1 MKNKVKP
8 HASQN
13 VAAIDASIAADLSGG
28 AEPFAPTIGPVAI
41 IPVAPMSPPIT
52 AFAQPLRSPAAPS
65 VAPVVNSLSSPLPS
79 ALTAPVATGA
89 TPTMPAP
96 RAALHQQIS
105 HPLFSLDDTPPVAIA
120 DESGPDTPELIQ
132 LRADLAAAK
141 ARNSEYEAAIAAQPV
156 KYEGLEHLEE
166 SVAQEMYAK
175 VVAPTVEA
183 ALRKQAAEFDK
194 KFARYE
200 ADVANRALTET
211 QRSQNTKQRQIADLN
226 TAIFEAHP
234 DFTELSS
241 TDGYLR
247 AVSAMVPLTTQTFG
261 DAIKQAY
268 KSGNAD
274 HVNKLV
280 SHIKSN
286 YLSAAPAA
294 MVLGGGGGGP
304 DLSPVVQPA
313 AKPLITRAEMDVART
328 QFQQGRLGRKE
339 YSEKVSQ
346 YQTQT

>member
-1 MKNKVKP
+1 MKSKVKP
-8 HASQN
+8 HAAKN

-28 AEPFAPTIGPVAI
+28 AGPLAPTIGPVVT
-41 IPVAPMSPPIT
+41 IPVAPTSPPLT
-52 AFAQPLRSPAAPS
+52 AFAQPLHAPAVPS
-65 VAPVVNSLSSPLPS
+65 VAPVVNSLGSPPPS
-79 ALTAPVATGA
+79 TPATPVATGA
-89 TPTMPAP
+89 TPTMPSP
-96 RAALHQQIS
+96 RAAIHQQIS
-105 HPLFSLDDTPPVAIA
+105 HPLFSLDDAAPVAVA
-120 DESGPDTPELIQ
+120 EEPAPDSPELAQ
-132 LRADLAAAK
+132 LRADLATAK
-141 ARNSEYEAAIAAQPV
+141 ARNSEYEAALAAQPI

-166 SVAQEMYAK
+166 SVAQELHTK

-183 ALRKQAAEFDK
+183 ALKKQAAEFDK

-200 ADVANRALTET
+200 ADVATRALTET

-234 DFTELSS
+234 DFTEVSS
-241 TDGYLR
+241 TDWYLR
-247 AVSAMVPLTTQTFG
+247 AVAAVVPLTTQTFG

-268 KSGNAD
+268 KSGNAE

-280 SHIKSN
+280 SHMKSN
-286 YLSAAPAA
+286 YAAATPVA

-304 DLSPVVQPA
+304 DLSPVVQAAAAPA
-313 AKPLITRAEMDVART
+313 ITRAEMDAART

-346 YQTQT
+346 YQAQT